1 MSGNMALVVDRR
13 GAALELG
20 THGTLVLRFADG
32 RRERVGLHALGAVV
46 LHGDVQIS
54 TGVLQALAAAGAG
67 ISVLPLRGKAPA
79 VGFTQLPHRHAALRH
94 WQHLA
99 YADPQARLTLAR
111 LVVEAKVRAMASFAD
126 NRAPAAGDEWL
137 AALATLHAAP
147 DIAALMGVEGAA
159 TQKHF
164 ANLRCAYAI
173 DAAPFHFDGRTRQPP
188 KDEPNALM
196 SLGYTLAQAQAAQL
210 ALHAG
215 LDVQLGF
222 LHGLQR
228 DRQSLALDL
237 LEPARA
243 AVDAWVHALL
253 STGSVMV
260 PSMFAHLPDGGT
272 RLTAEGRAA
281 FYPRWFAEGHRR
293 VQRPMRDL
301 LARLV
306 ASLRGL
312 ARSEEPVPVDPWATT
327 APKVP

>member
-67 ISVLPLRGKAPA
+67 LSVLPLRGKAPA
-79 VGFTQLPHRHAALRH
+79 VGFTQLPHRHATLRH

-99 YADPQARLTLAR
+99 YADPQARIALAR
-111 LVVEAKVRAMASFAD
+111 LVVEAKVRAMANFAD
-126 NRAPAAGDEWL
+126 NRAPAAGDAWMPAL
-137 AALATLHAAP
+137 AALHGAQ
-147 DIAALMGVEGAA
+147 DIASLMGVEGAA

-164 ANLRCAYAI
+164 ANLRCAYAA
-173 DAAPFHFDGRTRQPP
+173 DASPFQFDGRSRQPP

-243 AVDAWVHALL
+243 AVDAWVHTLL
-253 STGSVMV
+253 STGALV
-260 PSMFAHLPDGGT
+260 PSMFARSPDGGM

-301 LARLV
+301 LARMV

-312 ARSEEPVPVDPWATT
+312 ARSDVPAPADPCATAT
-327 APKVP
+327 LRMP